1 MKTSARRAALVETGV
16 AVDRLYC
23 DVLTGLAR
31 RQKELP
37 CKYLYDERG
46 SRLFERICEV
56 EEYYPTRVEIA
67 ILAGHAQE
75 MAAALGADALLIEPG
90 AGSCVKTRI
99 LLEHMREPAGYIP
112 IDISGEHLAATARS
126 MALSFPHLEILP
138 VHADFMDEIELP
150 ACGNS
155 AARRVAF
162 FPGSTI
168 GNLTPQQAVG
178 FLEWIRSVCRKDGAL
193 LIGVDL
199 EKDPAILERAYN
211 DRAGVTAEFNLNL
224 LHRLN
229 RELGANFRIDN
240 FRHHAFYSPQ
250 HKRVEMHLVSLVR
263 QSVRIAN
270 VEILFEKNE
279 TIRTECCYKFSLE
292 GFRALA
298 ASADLEVRKVW
309 TDPQRF
315 FSVQLCSAR
324 IPYKSLYQ
332 PLDLQ
337 AATFTSRY
345 S

>member
-1 MKTSARRAALVETGV
+1 MKTSTARAGLVETGE
-16 AVDRLYC
+16 AVDRLYR
-23 DVLTGLAR
+23 DVLTGLSR

-37 CKYLYDERG
+37 CKYFYDERG

-75 MAAALGADALLIEPG
+75 MAATLGTGVLLIEPG
-90 AGSCVKTRI
+90 AGNGIKTRI
-99 LLEHMREPAGYIP
+99 LLEHMRDPAGYIP
-112 IDISGEHLAATARS
+112 IDISAEHLAATAKS

-138 VHADFMDEIELP
+138 VYADFMGEIELP

-155 AARRVAF
+155 VARRVVF

-168 GNLTPQQAVG
+168 GNLTPEQAIG
-178 FLEWIRSVCRKDGAL
+178 FLQWIRSLCGKDGAL

-199 EKDPAILERAYN
+199 EKEPVILERAYN
-211 DRAGVTAEFNLNL
+211 DRAGITAEFNLNL

-240 FRHHAFYSPQ
+240 FRHHAFYNPQ
-250 HKRVEMHLVSLVR
+250 HRRVEMHLVSLVR

-279 TIRTECCYKFSLE
+279 TIHTECCYKYSLE

-298 ASADLEVRKVW
+298 ASACLGVRKVW
-309 TDPQRF
+309 TDPRRF
-315 FSVQLCSAR
+315 FSVQYL
-324 IPYKSLYQ
+324 
-332 PLDLQ
+332 
-337 AATFTSRY
+337 TFS
-345 S
+345 

>member
-1 MKTSARRAALVETGV
+1 MKTSTARAALVEAGV
-16 AVDRLYC
+16 AVDRLYH
-23 DVLTGLAR
+23 DVLTGLSR

-37 CKYLYDERG
+37 CKYFYDERG

-67 ILAGHAQE
+67 ILAEHAQE
-75 MAAALGADALLIEPG
+75 MAAALGTGALLIEPG
-90 AGSCVKTRI
+90 AGNGIKTRI

-112 IDISGEHLAATARS
+112 IDISAEHLAATARS

-138 VHADFMDEIELP
+138 VYADFLGEIELP
-150 ACGNS
+150 VCGNS
-155 AARRVAF
+155 VSRRVVF

-168 GNLTPQQAVG
+168 GNLIPQQAVG
-178 FLEWIRSVCRKDGAL
+178 FLEWIRSLCGKGGAL

-229 RELGANFRIDN
+229 RELGANFHRDN
-240 FRHHAFYSPQ
+240 FRHHAFYNPQ
-250 HKRVEMHLVSLVR
+250 HGRVEMHLVSLVR

-279 TIRTECCYKFSLE
+279 TIHTECCYKYSLE
-292 GFRALA
+292 GFRTLA
-298 ASADLEVRKVW
+298 ASAGLEAQRVW
-309 TDPQRF
+309 TDSRRF
-315 FSVQLCSAR
+315 FSVQYLTIS
-324 IPYKSLYQ
+324 
-332 PLDLQ
+332 
-337 AATFTSRY
+337 
-345 S
+345 